1 MSRVGKVPIEIPDGV
16 ELLQKG
22 NTVIVKGAKGEL
34 SKTFDPRITISV
46 ENGSATVT
54 RASDEKE
61 VRALHG
67 LTRALLF
74 NMVHGVSSGYE
85 KTLQLIGVGYS
96 VEPKGKNVLLNLGYS
111 HPILFESPE
120 GIEFEI
126 QKPEAHEKAEFRN
139 MQSKVVIRGIDKQLV
154 GQVSADI
161 KSLRPPEPYK
171 GKGFRFVGEYVR
183 KKAGKQVATAITA

>member
-16 ELLQKG
+16 ELKQEG
-22 NTVIVKGAKGEL
+22 NTVIVKGASGEL
-34 SKTFDPRITISV
+34 SKTFDPRITITI

-54 RASDEKE
+54 RANDEKE

-67 LTRALLF
+67 LTRALLS
-74 NMVHGVSSGYE
+74 NMIQGVSSGYE

-96 VEPKGKNVLLNLGYS
+96 VEPKGKKLLFSLGFS
-111 HPILFESPE
+111 HPVLFELPE

-126 QKPEAHEKAEFRN
+126 QKPEPYEKAEFRN
-139 MQSKVVIRGIDKQLV
+139 IQAKIVVRGIDKQLV

-171 GKGFRFVGEYVR
+171 GKGIRFVGEYVR
-183 KKAGKQVATAITA
+183 KKAGKQVATSVTA